1 LRAQRI
7 RDEDVRADKQG
18 EEFMKIARFRQGDGP
33 ARLGAVDGDDLIS
46 LDSLELG
53 DDVVAAAMLEPAARD
68 AATDGAERLAI
79 SSVTLLAPIAR
90 PPKFLAIGLNYVDHI
105 EEGGRPVPEFPIFFN
120 KQSTCVND
128 PNAEVPIPAAA
139 PDNVDYEGELGMVI
153 GKESRAVS
161 QADAPSIVA
170 GYTVVND
177 VSVRDWQRLAP
188 TMTLGKSW
196 DGHGPCGPWLVTTDE
211 MPDPHGLRMQTFVN
225 GELRQDTTTD
235 LMVFDCWHQ
244 IETLSTVCT
253 LEVGDVIATGTSSG
267 VAAYFDP
274 PKFLKHGD
282 VCRIEVEGIG
292 TLENTF
298 VNE

>member
-1 LRAQRI
+1 
-7 RDEDVRADKQG
+7 
-18 EEFMKIARFRQGDGP
+18 MKIARYSVGSGAPQI
-33 ARLGAVDGDDLIS
+33 GAVVGDEVVS
-46 LDSLELG
+46 LASLGLG

-68 AATDGAERLAI
+68 AALDGAERAGLGD
-79 SSVTLLAPIAR
+79 VTLLAPVAR

-120 KQSTCVND
+120 KQSTCVNNPD
-128 PNAEVPIPAAA
+128 ADVPIPAAA
-139 PDNVDYEGELGMVI
+139 PDMVDYEGELGMVI
-153 GKESRAVS
+153 GRECRNVS
-161 QADAPSIVA
+161 QADAASVVA

-177 VSVRDWQRLAP
+177 VSVRDWQRQAP

-211 MPDPHGLRMQTFVN
+211 LSDPHGLRMQTFVN
-225 GELRQDTTTD
+225 DELRQDTTTD
-235 LMVFDCWHQ
+235 LMVFNCWSQ
-244 IETLSTVCT
+244 IETLTTVCT

-274 PKFLKHGD
+274 PKFLKDGD
-282 VCRIEVEGIG
+282 VCRIEVESIG

-298 VNE
+298 RNE

>member
-1 LRAQRI
+1 
-7 RDEDVRADKQG
+7 
-18 EEFMKIARFRQGDGP
+18 MKIARFTSGEGAP
-33 ARLGAVDGDDLIS
+33 RLGAVEGDEVVS
-46 LDSLELG
+46 LDKLGLG
-53 DDVVAAAMLEPAARD
+53 DDVVAAAMLEPAVRE
-68 AATDGAERLAI
+68 AALEGAARLALD
-79 SSVTLLAPIAR
+79 SVNLLAPVAR

-105 EEGGRPVPEFPIFFN
+105 EEGDRPVPEFPIFFN

-128 PNAEVPIPAAA
+128 PDADVPIPAES
-139 PDNVDYEGELGMVI
+139 PDHVDYEGELGMVI
-153 GKESRAVS
+153 GKESRRVS
-161 QADAPSIVA
+161 RDDASSIVA
-170 GYTVVND
+170 GYTIIND
-177 VSVRDWQRLAP
+177 VSVRDWQRRAP

-211 MPDPHGLRMQTFVN
+211 MPEPHGLRMQTFVN
-225 GELRQDTTTD
+225 DELRQDTTTD

-282 VCRIEVEGIG
+282 VCRIEVENIG
-292 TLENTF
+292 TLTNTF
-298 VNE
+298 VDE